1 MNTSTLLVVG
11 LAFAAAAVVA
21 SPAIQ
26 KEGMSCCGGMMTMQ
40 PSSQTGTQTAKV
52 AMGVQKATVIIDGG
66 YSPSAITLKKGQP
79 VKLTFTRKEK
89 SGCGGTVEI
98 KSLNMSKDVASGKSV
113 TFKFTPK
120 QAGDISFTCGMG
132 MLQGKLIVK

>member
-11 LAFAAAAVVA
+11 LAFAAAIVA

-26 KEGMSCCGGMMTMQ
+26 KGGMSCCGGMA
-40 PSSQTGTQTAKV
+40 SSGSQAAKTV
-52 AMGVQKATVIIDGG
+52 NGIQKATVIIDGG
-66 YSPSAITLKKGQP
+66 YSPSTITLKKGQP
-79 VKLTFTRKEK
+79 VELTFTRKEK
-89 SGCGGTVEI
+89 SGCGGTVVI

-120 QAGDISFTCGMG
+120 KAGDISFTCGMG

>member
-11 LAFAAAAVVA
+11 LAFAAAIVA

-26 KEGMSCCGGMMTMQ
+26 KGGMSCCGGMT
-40 PSSQTGTQTAKV
+40 SSGSQAAK
-52 AMGVQKATVIIDGG
+52 AIKGIQKATVIIDGG
-66 YSPSAITLKKGQP
+66 YSPSTITLKKGQP
-79 VKLTFTRKEK
+79 VELTFTRKEK
-89 SGCGGTVEI
+89 SGCGGTVVI
-98 KSLNMSKDVASGKSV
+98 KSLNMSKDVASGKSA

-120 QAGDISFTCGMG
+120 KAGDISFTCGMG